1 MGVPGRP
8 PSSQEAMFGEDDLSA
23 SKENALIISYEACK
37 MDLLTEMVNYFGM
50 LEFESRKDLVA
61 IFGAIVRIDN
71 NGQKPG
77 LEYILRHQNILTALF
92 DG

>member
-1 MGVPGRP
+1 
-8 PSSQEAMFGEDDLSA
+8 MFGEDDLSA

>member
-1 MGVPGRP
+1 MDRLLYAL
-8 PSSQEAMFGEDDLSA
+8 QEAMFGEDDLSS

-37 MDLLTEMVNYFGM
+37 TELLTEMVQYLGM

-71 NGQKPG
+71 NSQKPG
-77 LEYILRHQNILTALF
+77 MEYILHNQNILTSLF

>member
-1 MGVPGRP
+1 MLPHL
-8 PSSQEAMFGEDDLSA
+8 QEAMFGEDDLSA
-23 SKENALIISYEACK
+23 SKENALIIAYEACK
-37 MDLLTEMVNYFGM
+37 TELLTEMVNYIGM

-71 NGQKPG
+71 SGQKPG
-77 LEYILRHQNILTALF
+77 LEYILQNQNILTALF